1 MKGLKWEPA
10 VYLYG
15 LNSVVALAV
24 AFGLPL
30 TSTQTAA
37 VATIATAVLGGV
49 SAAMTRPVEVSAIT
63 AALATALTAA
73 GAFGLHLSADK
84 IGTLVTVLNLAIALL
99 VRQNVTPQ
107 ATIAREKSAAAHP
120 AATPPAVA

>member
-1 MKGLKWEPA
+1 MKGIRWEPA

-37 VATIATAVLGGV
+37 VAVIATAVLGGI
-49 SAAMTRPVEVSAIT
+49 SAALTRPVEVSAIT

-73 GAFGLHLSADK
+73 GAFGLHLSADR
-84 IGTLVTVLNLAIALL
+84 IGTLVTVVNLAIALL
-99 VRQNVTPQ
+99 VRQNVTPA
-107 ATIAREKSAAAHP
+107 ATVARAKAAAAHP
-120 AATPPAVA
+120 AVTGSPAV